1 MAVRSG
7 PITRRNTLD
16 RSGGR
21 GYFGGAWW
29 GEVGKDGIPRHERT
43 AQRSMAGTRSPIRGG
58 KFLGSFQHQLDDKGR
73 LSLPA
78 QFRRE
83 ATEQRFVLVQAYAP
97 SLALYP
103 ETEWLEVE
111 ERMGDMMRDP
121 AGRMWVLSVMSNAV
135 EVSPDAQGRI
145 LIPAALRSAAELEGQ
160 ALLVGAINKVEIWNP
175 AKFEAAVQSAT
186 PDFDRFAANI
196 FR

>member
-1 MAVRSG
+1 
-7 PITRRNTLD
+7 
-16 RSGGR
+16 
-21 GYFGGAWW
+21 
-29 GEVGKDGIPRHERT
+29 
-43 AQRSMAGTRSPIRGG
+43 MAGTRSPVRGG
-58 KFLGSFQHQLDDKGR
+58 KFLGSFQHQLDEKGR

-83 ATEQRFVLVQAYAP
+83 ATDQRFVLVQAYAP

-111 ERMGDMMRDP
+111 ERMQTMMRDP
-121 AGRMWVLSVMSNAV
+121 AARLWVLSVMSNAV
-135 EVSPDAQGRI
+135 EVTPDAQGRI
-145 LIPAALRSAAELEGQ
+145 LVPAPLRSAAELDGQ

-175 AKFEAAVQSAT
+175 AKFEEAVRGAA
-186 PDFDRFAANI
+186 PGFDKFAADI

>member
-1 MAVRSG
+1 
-7 PITRRNTLD
+7 
-16 RSGGR
+16 
-21 GYFGGAWW
+21 
-29 GEVGKDGIPRHERT
+29 
-43 AQRSMAGTRSPIRGG
+43 MAGTRSPLRGG
-58 KFLGSFQHQLDDKGR
+58 KFLGSFQHQLDEKGR

-83 ATEQRFVLVQAYAP
+83 ATDQRFILVQAYPPA
-97 SLALYP
+97 LALYP

-111 ERMGDMMRDP
+111 ERMQDMMKDP

-135 EVSPDAQGRI
+135 EVAPDAQGRI
-145 LIPAALRSAAELEGQ
+145 LVPAALRAVASLEGQ

-175 AKFEAAVQSAT
+175 SNFEAAVRVAT
-186 PDFDRFAANI
+186 PDFEKFAAHI